1 MPLLPQGMKN
11 WSGVAPFHI
20 SLEKP
25 IHTWSPLG
33 LETIK
38 SCRVGTALSL
48 ETDGVINSSSL
59 MSSRSVLLCEY
70 NFLCLPLS
78 AKQGIIKEEE
88 TDRKLKL
95 YNYKKLCSLARKR
108 VLSLND
114 NLYLEM
120 LSHSERRSW
129 TL

>member
-1 MPLLPQGMKN
+1 MVTFRFGNHDTGSK
-11 WSGVAPFHI
+11 VAG
-20 SLEKP
+20 
-25 IHTWSPLG
+25 LG
-33 LETIK
+33 L
-38 SCRVGTALSL
+38 TAIYL

-88 TDRKLKL
+88 TDMKLKL

-120 LSHSERRSW
+120 LSHSERRLW